1 MVTNIFE
8 MLRYDEGLRL
18 DIYKD
23 TEGYWTVGI
32 GHLLTKNPS
41 IAVAQK
47 ELDKLVGRASMGRIT
62 QKEAEFLFDADVRN
76 VESGINSNGTL
87 IVVYRGLDAERKD
100 AMKNMV
106 FQMGVAGVAGFTNS
120 LNLLKAKQWEQAA
133 SNLKQSRWFKQ
144 TPNRANRVIET
155 FRTGTFNAY
164 K

>member
-1 MVTNIFE
+1 MVSNIFE

-32 GHLLTKNPS
+32 GHLLTKDPS

-47 ELDKLVGRASMGRIT
+47 ELDKLMGRATMGKIT
-62 QKEAEFLFDADVRN
+62 QKEAEDLFAVDCRKVDR
-76 VESGINSNGTL
+76 GIEGNSSLSTTFN
-87 IVVYRGLDAERKD
+87 GLDSVRRD
-100 AMKNMV
+100 ALRNMV
-106 FQMGVAGVAGFTNS
+106 FQMGVAGVAGFKNS
-120 LNLLKAKQWEQAA
+120 LKLLQSKQWEQAA
-133 SNLKQSRWFKQ
+133 VNLKQSRWFKQ
-144 TPNRANRVIET
+144 TPNRAKRVIET